1 MRIVIRGGRL
11 IDPAHHVDTVTD
23 LFIAEGRIA
32 GIGRPPDGF
41 AVDRMIDARD
51 RIVCPGLIDLCARL
65 REPGQ
70 EHKATI
76 ASEARAAAAAG
87 ITTLVC
93 PPDTDPV
100 IDEPSVVELIRRRA
114 QAAGQ
119 ARVLALGALTHQLR
133 GERLAEM
140 AALEE
145 AGCIGVSDGG
155 RPLVNT
161 LVLRRALEYA
171 ATFDLTV
178 FLTPLDPWLG
188 HGVAHEGRV
197 ATRMG
202 LPGIPAAA
210 ETGILARDLELVRDI
225 GVRVHFGRLSCAR
238 SVDLI
243 ARAQAEG
250 LPVTADVAMH
260 HLHLTEVDLAG
271 FDSQCHVRPPLR
283 GLRDRDAL
291 RAGLASGVLGAL
303 CSDHQPHE
311 PDAKQAPFGDTEPG
325 ISGLDTL
332 LALSLRLARD
342 EALPLATVLERLT
355 YGPARIL
362 GMDGGHLGVGAPAD
376 ACIFD
381 PETDWRVTADV
392 LRSRGQNS
400 PFLNWELQGRVTHT
414 LLAGQIVYEWED
426 NELPHSGRS
435 ATVTV

>member
-1 MRIVIRGGRL
+1 MRIAIRGGRL
-11 IDPAHHVDTVTD
+11 IDPAHGIDALLD
-23 LFIAEGRIA
+23 LFIAGGRII
-32 GIGRPPDGF
+32 GIGPAPDGF
-41 AVDRMIDARD
+41 AANREIDARD

-76 ASEARAAAAAG
+76 ASETRAAAAAG

-100 IDEPSVVELIRRRA
+100 IDEPAVVEFIRRRVKA
-114 QAAGQ
+114 DGQ
-119 ARVLALGALTHQLR
+119 SRVLTLGALTHRLR

-140 AALEE
+140 AALKD
-145 AGCIGVSDGG
+145 AGCVGVSDGG

-178 FLTPLDPWLG
+178 FLTPLDPWLS
-188 HGVAHEGRV
+188 HGVAHEGQV

-202 LPGIPAAA
+202 LAGIPAAA
-210 ETGILARDLELVRDI
+210 ETGAIARDLELVRDI
-225 GVRVHFGRLSCAR
+225 GVRVHFGRLSNAR
-238 SVDLI
+238 AVQLV

-250 LPVTADVAMH
+250 LPVTADVAVH
-260 HLHLTEVDLAG
+260 HLHLTEMDLAG
-271 FDSQCHVRPPLR
+271 FDSQCHVQPPLR
-283 GLRDRDAL
+283 GLRDKDAL
-291 RAGLASGVLGAL
+291 QAGLASGALGAL

-342 EALPLATVLERLT
+342 EVLKLPVVLERLT
-355 YGPARIL
+355 WGPAQIL
-362 GMDGGHLGVGAPAD
+362 GLDSGHLGIGAVAD
-376 ACIFD
+376 VCIFD
-381 PETDWRVTADV
+381 PETDWRVTTDT

-400 PFLNWELQGRVTHT
+400 PFIGWELQG
-414 LLAGQIVYEWED
+414 QIVYTLLE
-426 NELPHSGRS
+426 GRVVYER
-435 ATVTV
+435 TTP

>member
-1 MRIVIRGGRL
+1 MRIAIRGGRL
-11 IDPAHHVDTVTD
+11 IDPAHGVDALLDV
-23 LFIAEGRIA
+23 FIAEGRIV
-32 GIGRPPDGF
+32 GLGRPPAGF
-41 AVDRMIDARD
+41 TAAREIDARD
-51 RIVCPGLIDLCARL
+51 RMVCPGLIDLCARL

-76 ASEARAAAAAG
+76 ASETRAAAAAG

-100 IDEPSVVELIRRRA
+100 IDEPAVVEFIRRRVK
-114 QAAGQ
+114 AAGHS
-119 ARVLALGALTHQLR
+119 RVLTLGALTHRLR

-140 AALEE
+140 AALKD
-145 AGCIGVSDGG
+145 AGCVGVSDGG

-188 HGVAHEGRV
+188 HGIAHDGQV

-202 LPGIPAAA
+202 LSSIPVAA
-210 ETGILARDLELVRDI
+210 ETGALARDLELVRDL
-225 GVRVHFGRLSCAR
+225 GVRVHFGRLSSAR
-238 SVDLI
+238 AVELV

-250 LPVTADVAMH
+250 LPVTADVAVH
-260 HLHLTEVDLAG
+260 HLHLSEIDLAG

-283 GLRDRDAL
+283 GVRDKDTL
-291 RAGLASGVLGAL
+291 RAGLASGVLGAI

-332 LALSLRLARD
+332 LALSLRLVQDGAF
-342 EALPLATVLERLT
+342 PLTAVIERLT
-355 YGPARIL
+355 WGPARIL
-362 GMDGGHLGVGAPAD
+362 GLDSGHLGVGARAD
-376 ACIFD
+376 VCVFD
-381 PETDWRVTADV
+381 PGAHWLATADT

-400 PFLNWELQGRVTHT
+400 PFIGWELHGRVTHT
-414 LLAGQIVYEWED
+414 LLEGRMVYE
-426 NELPHSGRS
+426 
-435 ATVTV
+435 A